1 MGDKMNIRTDL
12 ALERAEIAKKS
23 IDGVTIDEEISGEVT
38 VTRMEILNDGASR
51 RLGKPTGKYITLEV
65 PRFTKNAGLDKAAVG
80 CMARELKRVL
90 PRGIRSVLVAGLGNT
105 DITPDSLGPR
115 VANRIIATRHI
126 SRELG
131 RQLGLG
137 GLMPVSVLAPGVL
150 GQTGIETGEIILGTV
165 DRISPSAV
173 IVIDALAARSLERLG
188 CTVQMCDTGIS
199 PGAGVGNSRMEINEK
214 SLGVPVIAI
223 GVPTVV
229 DIKTMLSDA
238 GGSVSGDIP
247 DMIVTPKEIDMMIDR
262 AAEMIAVSINLCLQ
276 KSLSIEDIM
285 GLI

>member
-1 MGDKMNIRTDL
+1 MNIRTDL

-23 IDGVTIDEEISGEVT
+23 IDGVTIDEQISGQVT
-38 VTRMEILNDGASR
+38 VTRMEISNNGAER
-51 RLGKPTGKYITLEV
+51 RLGKPIGRYITLEV
-65 PRFTKNAGLDKAAVG
+65 PRFTKNAGLDKAVAG
-80 CMARELKRVL
+80 CMARELKRLL
-90 PRGIRSVLVAGLGNT
+90 PSRIRSVLVAGLGNVS
-105 DITPDSLGPR
+105 ITPDSLGPR

-126 SRELG
+126 SRDLSL
-131 RQLGLG
+131 QLGLG
-137 GLMPVSVLAPGVL
+137 GLLPVSVLAPGVL

-165 DRISPSAV
+165 DRILPSAV
-173 IVIDALAARSLERLG
+173 IVIDALAARSLGRLG
-188 CTVQMCDTGIS
+188 CTVQMSDTGIS
-199 PGAGVGNSRMEINEK
+199 PGSGVGNARMEINEK

-229 DIKTMLSDA
+229 DIRTMLSDV
-238 GGSVSGDIP
+238 GGTVGDDIP

-276 KSLSIEDIM
+276 KSLSIDDIM